1 MMYTTGRHADPAQ
14 EAPIDAKQLADIV
27 LSAALDKKAFD
38 PAILEVTEI
47 VGYADYMVIVSAR
60 NARQV
65 RAVAESVRQ
74 ALKREH
80 GLLPVGVE
88 GTETGTWV
96 LVDFD
101 DVVLHVFQESA
112 RGFYDLE
119 ALWVQAPR
127 LPVPQAPGFDTDDG
141 EDDDDSE
148 EIDAPL
154 FTLPG

>member
-1 MMYTTGRHADPAQ
+1 MTGRHADPAQ
-14 EAPIDAKQLADIV
+14 EAPIDAKQLADVV

-38 PAILEVTEI
+38 PAILEVTRI
-47 VGYADYMVIVSAR
+47 VGYADFMVLVSAR

-65 RAVAESVRQ
+65 RAIADAVRQ

-119 ALWVQAPR
+119 GLWAEAPR
-127 LPVPQAPGFDTDDG
+127 LPVPDLPGYARDEA

-148 EIDAPL
+148 EIEAPL